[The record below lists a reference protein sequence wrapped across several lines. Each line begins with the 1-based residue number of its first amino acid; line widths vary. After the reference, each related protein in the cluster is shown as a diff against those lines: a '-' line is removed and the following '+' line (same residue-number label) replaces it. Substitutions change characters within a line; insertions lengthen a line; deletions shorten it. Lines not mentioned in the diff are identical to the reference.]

1 MKLSKKSEY
10 GVRALVEIALRSQN
24 GDEWHQISQIAE
36 VSRIPEKF
44 LEQILLVMKNGGLLK
59 SKRGIDGG
67 YALNTTPENIHLSQ
81 IVALLDGFAQTEG
94 GSKAA
99 MDDTSRVFYALVQEA
114 QSAAEA
120 VFSKKSLAALVAQ
133 VHALRSK
140 TNESLEYHI

>member
-24 GDEWHQISQIAE
+24 GTEWHQISQIAE

-59 SKRGIDGG
+59 SKRGIEGG
-67 YALNTTPENIHLSQ
+67 YALNTTPEEIQLSQ

-94 GSKAA
+94 GNKSS

-120 VFSKKSLAALVAQ
+120 VFRKKTLASLVTQ
-133 VHALRSK
+133 VQAMRSSHHG
-140 TNESLEYHI
+140 SLEYQI